1 MLPEAIE
8 KIIDCYVD
16 DLVLIDEYCNVGH
29 TNRMNQMNK
38 CNTLAEYEVDRLYH
52 PLVED
57 EIFRLMVHTISGRY
71 KDITYYIKRLAM
83 KAHDLACETKHLR
96 GFEKY
101 HKWKQCE
108 YVFNYGRDMMPP
120 DFDTICKFF
129 FNVPAVGYIYIHP
142 GTSGMS
148 ILTPI
153 AYFCLND
160 NPNVSPNQVASNH
173 FKRVTYTPQM

>member
-57 EIFRLMVHTISGRY
+57 EIFRLMVFLECFEHRKYDFQRCVFYLS
-71 KDITYYIKRLAM
+71 
-83 KAHDLACETKHLR
+83 DLTMRGPHLVKSSDPEFR
-96 GFEKY
+96 KF
-101 HKWKQCE
+101 HK
-108 YVFNYGRDMMPP
+108 
-120 DFDTICKFF
+120 
-129 FNVPAVGYIYIHP
+129 
-142 GTSGMS
+142 
-148 ILTPI
+148 L
-153 AYFCLND
+153 
-160 NPNVSPNQVASNH
+160 
-173 FKRVTYTPQM
+173 